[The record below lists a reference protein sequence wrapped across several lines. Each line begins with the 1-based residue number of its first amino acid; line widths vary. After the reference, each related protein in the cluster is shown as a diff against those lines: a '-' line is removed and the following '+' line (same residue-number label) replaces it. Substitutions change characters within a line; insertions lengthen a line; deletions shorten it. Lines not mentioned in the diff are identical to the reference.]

1 MPLNIDLL
9 QILLHALNF
18 VILAGGLTFLLY
30 KPVCKFLD
38 ERKKYYENL
47 ERENESARAEIEAM
61 KAEYEQSLERSEIE
75 IADKKAE
82 AEREM
87 ARVSREYIAEAKS
100 KAEAIVHS
108 AELEAEERKEQI
120 LDAAQ
125 TEIGE
130 LVVTATQKLLSD
142 TVTPERNS
150 ALYDE
155 FIRLAEDTVAKKR
168 AKK

>member
-47 ERENESARAEIEAM
+47 ERENESARTEIEAM

-82 AEREM
+82 AERRL
-87 ARVSREYIAEAKS
+87 AD
-100 KAEAIVHS
+100 
-108 AELEAEERKEQI
+108 EAEKEM
-120 LDAAQ
+120 
-125 TEIGE
+125 
-130 LVVTATQKLLSD
+130 
-142 TVTPERNS
+142 RNKQS
-150 ALYDE
+150 EHDFAIWQMT
-155 FIRLAEDTVAKKR
+155 FKNAMNRLRVKGKSGIN
-168 AKK
+168 